1 MIIIIG
7 LVVLIA
13 AVAVGVAGVVANSG
27 EGHLLPDDFAV
38 FDFHFHG
45 SSGLLF
51 GYGIVLGAIG
61 TIGLALVLTGAW
73 RVSRRSM
80 VARRELKQSRREIA
94 AVRRDLGNTTPPAR
108 KEPLV
113 RPSTE
118 PAAQPPRESVWGRFT
133 RRPATAPSGD
143 AVHAGSAPRAQAPT
157 SK

>member
-13 AVAVGVAGVVANSG
+13 AVIVGVAGVVANSG

-38 FDFHFHG
+38 FDYHFHG

-80 VARRELKQSRREIA
+80 VARRELRQSRREMA
-94 AVRRDLGNTTPPAR
+94 AVRKDLADSTPPVR
-108 KEPLV
+108 KEPATQPQ
-113 RPSTE
+113 RE
-118 PAAQPPRESVWGRFT
+118 PLWGRFT
-133 RRPATAPSGD
+133 RRPATASAGD
-143 AVHAGSAPRAQAPT
+143 TPRTASAPRAQVPT

>member
-13 AVAVGVAGVVANSG
+13 AVAVGVAGVVANSS
-27 EGHLLPDDFAV
+27 ENHLLSDDFAV

-51 GYGIVLGAIG
+51 GYGIVVGAIG

-73 RVSRRSM
+73 RVSRRSA
-80 VARRELKQSRREIA
+80 VARRELAQSRREIA
-94 AVRRDLGNTTPPAR
+94 AVRRDLGKSAPPAG
-108 KEPLV
+108 KEPVV
-113 RPSTE
+113 RPSIE
-118 PAAQPPRESVWGRFT
+118 PATRPRRESVWGRFT
-133 RRPATAPSGD
+133 RRSATARSGD
-143 AVHAGSAPRAQAPT
+143 AVPAGSAPRAQAPT